1 MNFKKNLTKKNK
13 AIKYIILMLFIGII
27 FAFSTITNKT
37 DSISREE
44 INFNLDWKFKEGNI
58 PDFFS
63 QTYNDTSWENI
74 HLPHD
79 FSIFKTPNEEAPS
92 EKDGSHYPMGI
103 GSYRK
108 TFEVPETWKD
118 KKVFIHFD
126 GISERG
132 ELWVNGVYYG
142 MRPYRY
148 VPYYYEISK
157 DLIVGKQNTISIKS
171 DNSNQSNSRWYA
183 GSGIYRDVKLVITNP
198 LHIKTWGTTIV
209 TPKIS
214 TEEST
219 VLVHTI
225 LKNKGISN
233 SENIN
238 VHYSIKTKEGDIVAS
253 AQQQINGINSSS
265 EKTISQ
271 QLIVTSPKLW
281 TPETANLY
289 NLETTI
295 FKNGKEI
302 DQTVE
307 TFGIREFVTDVDK
320 GLFLNGKNIKL
331 KGVCNHHD
339 GGIVGTAVPKDVLRR
354 RMKILKEM
362 GCNAIRTSHN
372 ITSQNQIDL
381 ANEMGFILLEEAFDG
396 LGSVHGKRPK
406 DYSIYFDEWWK
417 KDVENMIAR
426 DKNAPSVF
434 MWSLGNEL
442 HNKPYMKDLVE
453 SMVNYIHTL
462 DHTRLVTA
470 GNNYV
475 FNADKSGISQVLD
488 VVGYNGGGGSFLDY
502 EKDHKKYPNR
512 LMYGSE
518 VPHTHSTRG
527 YYQTTTE
534 IRQLNK
540 ERNKAKRKGV
550 APNFDNIA
558 NRVIT
563 YPDLTSEEVFK
574 KEKGYASSYDNCY
587 NRITERD
594 SWRRTR
600 DLQYFMGEFRWT
612 GFDYLGE
619 SGWPTRNGN
628 YGIIDL
634 VGFPKDSYYFYQ
646 SQWTEEPMV
655 HILPHWS
662 WTGKEGKQI
671 PVWVYANGDEVELFL
686 NGTSLGKKE
695 MNPNVMYC
703 DWVVPFSAGI
713 IEAKSYRNGIEVTT
727 SKHTTATKLKKLQLQ
742 LDKNTITT
750 SFDDVVHIEAQLIDI
765 SGEISPNTDKKITF
779 TVKGPGKIIGVGSG
793 DPMTT
798 ENFKSNN
805 VRTFRGL
812 ALCMVQSNGTE
823 GEISIEASV
832 KGLPIAIVKIKVQTT
847 K

>member
-1 MNFKKNLTKKNK
+1 MNRSIQSTLKNSLYKF
-13 AIKYIILMLFIGII
+13 IFLIILIGI
-27 FAFSTITNKT
+27 AFLFSFSKTIT
-37 DSISREE
+37 DPISREE

-63 QTYNDTSWENI
+63 TTYNDASWENI

-79 FSIFKTPNEEAPS
+79 FSIFKTPYEEAPS

-108 TFEVPETWKD
+108 TFEVPEAWKN
-118 KKVFIHFD
+118 KKVYIHFD

-132 ELWVNGVYYG
+132 EVWVNGIYYG

-148 VPYYYEISK
+148 APYFYDISK
-157 DLIVGKQNTISIKS
+157 ELIPGKENTIAVKS
-171 DNSNQSNSRWYA
+171 DNSNQSNSRWYT
-183 GSGIYRDVKLVITNP
+183 GSGIYRNVKLVVTNP
-198 LHIKTWGTTIV
+198 VHIKTWGTTIS
-209 TPKIS
+209 TPKATS
-214 TEEST
+214 TEATVSMNTIVKNELLST
-219 VLVHTI
+219 S
-225 LKNKGISN
+225 KNIKIQYAIKNSN
-233 SENIN
+233 GEVIVSSEQNI
-238 VHYSIKTKEGDIVAS
+238 EE
-253 AQQQINGINSSS
+253 INASS
-265 EKTISQ
+265 EKIINK
-271 QLIVTSPKLW
+271 QLTVATPKLW
-281 TPETANLY
+281 SPETPNLY
-289 NLETTI
+289 SLETII
-295 FKNGKEI
+295 FENDKEI
-302 DQTVE
+302 DRTVE
-307 TFGIREFVTDVDK
+307 TFGIREFVADAGK

-354 RMKILKEM
+354 RMSILKEM

-372 ITSQNQIDL
+372 ITSQDQIDL
-381 ANEMGFILLEEAFDG
+381 ANEMGFIILEEAFDG
-396 LGSVHGKRPK
+396 LGSVHGKRPN
-406 DYSIYFDEWWK
+406 DYSLHFDEWWK

-426 DKNAPSVF
+426 DKNAPSIF

-442 HNKPYMKDLVE
+442 DNKPYMKDLVN
-453 SMVNYIHTL
+453 SMVSYIHTL
-462 DHTRLVTA
+462 DPTRLVTA
-470 GNNYV
+470 GNNFV
-475 FNADKSGISQVLD
+475 FNADRSGISQVLD

-502 EKDHKKYPNR
+502 EEDHKKYPTR

-540 ERNKAKRKGV
+540 ERNKAKKKGV

-587 NRITERD
+587 NRVTERD

-600 DLQYFMGEFRWT
+600 DIPYLMGEFRWT

-655 HILPHWS
+655 HMLPHWS
-662 WTGKEGKQI
+662 WTGKEGKKI

-686 NGTSLGKKE
+686 NGTSLGKKP
-695 MNPNVMYC
+695 MNKDVMYC
-703 DWVVPFSAGI
+703 EWIVPFSAGI
-713 IEAKSYRNGIEVTT
+713 IEAKSFRKGIEVAST
-727 SKHTTATKLKKLQLQ
+727 KHTTSTELKELQLQ

-750 SFDDVVHIEAQLIDI
+750 SFDDVVHIEAQLIDV
-765 SGEISPNTDKKITF
+765 SGEISPNTDKKVTF

-793 DPMTT
+793 DPMTK
-798 ENFKSNN
+798 ENFKTNS
-805 VRTFRGL
+805 VTTFSGL

-823 GEISIEASV
+823 GEITVEATV
-832 KGLPIAIVKIKVQTT
+832 KGIPVTIAKININPT